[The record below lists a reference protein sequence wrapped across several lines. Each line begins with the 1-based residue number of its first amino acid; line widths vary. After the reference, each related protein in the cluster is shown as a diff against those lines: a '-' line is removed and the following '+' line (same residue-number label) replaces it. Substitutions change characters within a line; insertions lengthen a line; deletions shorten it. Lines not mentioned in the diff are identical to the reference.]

1 MSSGVVE
8 QRVGSSWAVCRGAG
22 RGYGY
27 VAISRFRSRAGCY
40 LFGRIRCTDFLP
52 VGEPRDTEVLERGY
66 LSVNSSDSEADVRAL
81 EERYREERRGRGRGG
96 EESGRGGVWAQCREQ
111 QAGERGKRLGTLA
124 RTRSR
129 KRRSRF
135 AARSH

>member
-40 LFGRIRCTDFLP
+40 LFGRIRRTDFLP
-52 VGEPRDTEVLERGY
+52 VGGPRDTEELERSY
-66 LSVNSSDSEADVRAL
+66 LSVDSSESEADIRAL
-81 EERYREERRGRGRGG
+81 EERCREERRGSGRGG
-96 EESGRGGVWAQCREQ
+96 EESGRGGVVARCRRE
-111 QAGERGKRLGTLA
+111 
-124 RTRSR
+124 
-129 KRRSRF
+129 
-135 AARSH
+135 